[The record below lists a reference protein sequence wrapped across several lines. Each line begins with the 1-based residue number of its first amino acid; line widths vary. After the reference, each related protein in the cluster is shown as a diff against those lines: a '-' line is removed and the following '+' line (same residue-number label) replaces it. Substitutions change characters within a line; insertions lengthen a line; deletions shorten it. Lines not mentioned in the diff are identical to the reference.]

1 MPAFPYA
8 DAAAIAELNRQA
20 DAILSVFV
28 ARGYGREEP
37 SVLQP
42 ADIFLDRSGEEIR
55 RRTFTLTEL
64 SGRELCLRPDLT
76 IPICKHVVDAGTAF
90 PARICYNGLAFRH
103 QPGEPHRPTQFYQAG
118 VELLG
123 LEDRPAG
130 DREILAIAVEALRA
144 AGLEDFSFKIGD
156 LALFGALVDALDVPT
171 QWRARLKRHF
181 WRVGYFEALLSRL
194 TSGAA
199 SDQQRLLGSLGGL
212 TTAESRAAIE
222 GLMDMVADAPQGART
237 REEIVERL
245 MEQAADA
252 AALKLD
258 PRIADVITSLLAV
271 SGNAESA
278 IADIR
283 KLTARAGI
291 ALDAPLKA
299 MEQRLEALANLGVAP
314 AQVGFAARFGR
325 NMEYYT
331 GFVFELWAKDGEGPV
346 QIAGG
351 GRYDLLLET
360 LGAGRPVSAVGVA
373 IRTERLL
380 AARQAQDGK
389 TDGNTDGQ
397 TDGQADGKTQGAVS

>member
-1 MPAFPYA
+1 MAAFPYS
-8 DAAAIAELNRQA
+8 DAAAIAALNGQA
-20 DAILSVFV
+20 EAILSVFA
-28 ARGYGREEP
+28 ARGYAREEP

-76 IPICKHVVDAGTAF
+76 IPICKQVADSSPRL
-90 PARICYNGLAFRH
+90 PARICYNGLVFRH
-103 QPGEPHRPTQFYQAG
+103 QPNQPQRPTQFYQAG

-123 LEDRPAG
+123 LEDHAAG
-130 DREILAIAVEALRA
+130 DREILTIAVEALRA
-144 AGLEDFSFKIGD
+144 AGLKDFSIKIGD
-156 LALFGALVDALDVPT
+156 LALFGALVDALDVPS

-194 TSGAA
+194 TNGAA

-212 TTAESRAAIE
+212 TASESRAAIE

-252 AALKLD
+252 AALRLD
-258 PRIADVITSLLAV
+258 PKIAHVITSLLAI
-271 SGNAESA
+271 SGNAEA
-278 IADIR
+278 GIAEIR
-283 KLTARAGI
+283 KLTANAGI
-291 ALDAPLKA
+291 TLDAPLKA
-299 MEQRLEALANLGVAP
+299 MEQRLAALAGLGVAP
-314 AQVGFAARFGR
+314 SQVSFVARFGR

-331 GFVFELWAKDGEGPV
+331 GFVFELWARDAEGPV

-351 GRYDLLLET
+351 GRYDSLLET
-360 LGAGRPVSAVGVA
+360 LGAPRPISAVGVA

-380 AARQAQDGK
+380 AARLARGDKAG
-389 TDGNTDGQ
+389 D
-397 TDGQADGKTQGAVS
+397 AP